1 MPNKRVK
8 CPHWRK
14 MLHPISIFSVFWWD
28 GKFWPPFFFF
38 FTTINQNRVHAFRG
52 HFCHLCTSV
61 ISCLS
66 FSIRINFWSND
77 CFFMLWLNKGC
88 VSQVFF
94 IFCWIVW
101 KLLHSF
107 WILSGKYKNG
117 TYGKGWHGNGWQLSE
132 PLNDDTNI
140 LTETDTETFFSD
152 TKFSETK
159 TETFFRNKIFQ
170 NRNRCFFPETK
181 FSETETFFPRPNSP
195 KPKPSNNWHK
205 VRHQ

>member
-1 MPNKRVK
+1 MRIQILKLTFVSFYNFSGFVSLHQTITANSFGPSRMPNKRVK

-77 CFFMLWLNKGC
+77 CFLC
-88 VSQVFF
+88 
-94 IFCWIVW
+94 CDW
-101 KLLHSF
+101 KRDVC
-107 WILSGKYKNG
+107 
-117 TYGKGWHGNGWQLSE
+117 
-132 PLNDDTNI
+132 PR
-140 LTETDTETFFSD
+140 FFSYFV
-152 TKFSETK
+152 K
-159 TETFFRNKIFQ
+159 
-170 NRNRCFFPETK
+170 
-181 FSETETFFPRPNSP
+181 
-195 KPKPSNNWHK
+195 
-205 VRHQ
+205 